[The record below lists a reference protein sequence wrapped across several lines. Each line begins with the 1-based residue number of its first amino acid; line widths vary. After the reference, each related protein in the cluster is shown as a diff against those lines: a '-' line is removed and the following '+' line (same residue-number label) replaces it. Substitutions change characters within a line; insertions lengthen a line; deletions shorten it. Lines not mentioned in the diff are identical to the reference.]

1 MLFCL
6 AVFTVV
12 QYPANATIIQSDT
25 AQFTCAVT
33 GTSRT
38 PNLSFRRNH
47 FVILQ
52 EPDKYII
59 SNNNSGGNF
68 TLFSTLTIINTTPSD
83 SGSYFCYIF
92 DDQEEISLLFTL
104 NVVAVPTVS
113 LEMSSYFVDESDSV
127 TFQCTSTGVPEP
139 VIYWYRNGS
148 LLNDTSRFIASQN
161 ETFNSSAMI
170 YSITGSLMLIDALV
184 TDSGND
190 YSCVATNSVGSS
202 AVIFSLT
209 VYCKYVSF
217 LILLIL

>member
-1 MLFCL
+1 M
-6 AVFTVV
+6 

-38 PNLSFRRNH
+38 PNLVFRRNH
-47 FVILQ
+47 SVIQ
-52 EPDKYII
+52 EDPEKYVI
-59 SNNNSGGNF
+59 SNNSSEENF
-68 TLFSTLTIINTTPSD
+68 TLFSTLTIMNTTPSD
-83 SGSYFCYIF
+83 SGDYSCYIN
-92 DDQEEISLLFTL
+92 DGQEEIFLSFRL

-190 YSCVATNSVGSS
+190 YSCVANNSAGSS
-202 AVIFSLT
+202 AVTFSLT